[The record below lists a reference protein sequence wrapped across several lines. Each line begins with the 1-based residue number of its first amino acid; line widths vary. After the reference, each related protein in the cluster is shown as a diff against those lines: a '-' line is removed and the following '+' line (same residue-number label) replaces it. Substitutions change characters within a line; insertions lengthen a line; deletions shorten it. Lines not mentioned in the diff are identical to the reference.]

1 MRNQHYIQGHYCHFT
16 ILPPREIPCWNFFQ
30 HVLKHWLWDTYVYLQ
45 SIKTLNQRAN
55 HVNYQHCR
63 FQPENNVSPT
73 RKHSSYNFSRIPFSI
88 SSKIS
93 CRDFF
98 KYYSPGISPWL
109 VLGFFVGF
117 SGDFYGDSHNYFS
130 TYSKKFV
137 PGVFQIYLS
146 KNSIQGNSS
155 GEAI

>member
-1 MRNQHYIQGHYCHFT
+1 MLIIN
-16 ILPPREIPCWNFFQ
+16 
-30 HVLKHWLWDTYVYLQ
+30 
-45 SIKTLNQRAN
+45 
-55 HVNYQHCR
+55 CR

-73 RKHSSYNFSRIPFSI
+73 RKHSSYNFSQIPFGI
-88 SSKIS
+88 STKIS

-109 VLGFFVGF
+109 VLGFFETPTII
-117 SGDFYGDSHNYFS
+117 SPRILP
-130 TYSKKFV
+130 KFV